1 MKHVSLWRRSL
12 GRVAFT
18 LALGALLAP
27 PVFADEPPPAPTA
40 TATASASASPP
51 ASAPAP
57 RPAAPPASPTVAP
70 APSAALPPWE
80 KIGDSDGIIAYRRE
94 VPGSPLIAVKGEGIV
109 NASII
114 RVASVLVDTTRAT
127 EWIDRLVDSRV
138 VREVSET
145 ETVHYDHIGTPIV
158 MKDRDFVT
166 RAKLEFDRPTKR
178 VTVNM
183 RSTTDPLAPPTDYV
197 RGEIMQSYFILTSI
211 EHGTKTHISVEV
223 HADPKGSVA
232 KWIVN
237 MFQKSWPHNTI
248 SRLRAQCAKP
258 DIKDH
263 PRLRTELTAAG
274 YLN

>member
-1 MKHVSLWRRSL
+1 MKHVSLWRG
-12 GRVAFT
+12 GRGPAFV
-18 LALGALLAP
+18 LAFGALLAR
-27 PVFADEPPPAPTA
+27 PVLADDL
-40 TATASASASPP
+40 SP
-51 ASAPAP
+51 
-57 RPAAPPASPTVAP
+57 APPAST
-70 APSAALPPWE
+70 APSASAQPARPPAPPAPLATSPALPPWE
-80 KIGDSDGIIAYRRE
+80 KIGDSDGIVAYRRE
-94 VPGSPLIAVKGEGIV
+94 VPGSPLIAVRGEGIV

-127 EWIDRLVDSRV
+127 EWIDRVVESRV
-138 VREVSET
+138 VRQLSET

-166 RAKLEFDRPTKR
+166 RAKLEFDSAAKR
-178 VTVNM
+178 VIVNM
-183 RSTTDPLAPPTDYV
+183 KSTTDPLAPPTDYV

-223 HADPKGSVA
+223 HADPKGSIA

-248 SRLRAQCAKP
+248 SRLREQVAKP
-258 DIKDH
+258 DIKEH
-263 PRLRTELTAAG
+263 PRLKAELTKAG